1 MKKPNETPTEMK
13 GLFWQML
20 EDFESSEL
28 AKLKKENEDLKK
40 TIGHW
45 EDYCQELTEEHDKYK
60 KMVGELTEK
69 NEDLELHLANYKFI
83 AQSSSC
89 YADKQSKELEEM
101 RCLLHDGGEYLE
113 EMAKDFKRMAEDD
126 DPDWM
131 E

>member
-1 MKKPNETPTEMK
+1 MKKQNEIPTDLTK
-13 GLFWQML
+13 LWQMV
-20 EDFESSEL
+20 EDFKETEITR
-28 AKLKKENEDLKK
+28 LKKENEELKK
-40 TIGHW
+40 
-45 EDYCQELTEEHDKYK
+45 ELENWVQLFEETAKEHDKYK

-113 EMAKDFKRMAEDD
+113 EMARDFKRMAEDD